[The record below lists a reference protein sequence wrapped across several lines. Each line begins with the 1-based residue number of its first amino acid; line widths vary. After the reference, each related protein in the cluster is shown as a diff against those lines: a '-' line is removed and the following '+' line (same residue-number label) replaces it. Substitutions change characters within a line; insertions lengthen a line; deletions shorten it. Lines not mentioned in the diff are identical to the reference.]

1 MPPFLI
7 VGRLLDKGRLEGI
20 DQIMTPTTSPPVS
33 PSCTDPAGSLQ
44 APPLAVHQSSEP
56 AVDIHDLTVAYSER
70 PVLWDIDVT
79 VPRGVLAAVIGPNG
93 AGKTTLIKAI
103 LGLVRPISGE
113 IYVWGK
119 PFSPHSGSV
128 AYVPQRSSVDWDFPT
143 TALDV
148 VLMGTYGRLGWF
160 RRPGRRERQEAL
172 NALERVGMRELA
184 HRQIGQLS
192 GGQQQRIFLARALV
206 QQAPLILLDE
216 PFQGVDAVTE
226 QTIVTLLRQ
235 LRDHGHTVLVVH
247 HDLQTAAHYFDWV
260 ILLNVRLIASGPT
273 ASTFNLENLQR
284 TYGTTVR

>member
-1 MPPFLI
+1 
-7 VGRLLDKGRLEGI
+7 
-20 DQIMTPTTSPPVS
+20 
-33 PSCTDPAGSLQ
+33 
-44 APPLAVHQSSEP
+44 
-56 AVDIHDLTVAYSER
+56 
-70 PVLWDIDVT
+70 
-79 VPRGVLAAVIGPNG
+79 
-93 AGKTTLIKAI
+93 
-103 LGLVRPISGE
+103 
-113 IYVWGK
+113 
-119 PFSPHSGSV
+119 
-128 AYVPQRSSVDWDFPT
+128 VDWDFPT

-226 QTIVTLLRQ
+226 QTMVTLLRQ

-247 HDLQTAAHYFDWV
+247 HDLQTAAQYFDWV

>member
-1 MPPFLI
+1 
-7 VGRLLDKGRLEGI
+7 
-20 DQIMTPTTSPPVS
+20 
-33 PSCTDPAGSLQ
+33 
-44 APPLAVHQSSEP
+44 
-56 AVDIHDLTVAYSER
+56 
-70 PVLWDIDVT
+70 VLWDIDLT

-113 IYVWGK
+113 IHVLGE
-119 PFSPHSGSV
+119 PFSPHRGCV

-172 NALERVGMRELA
+172 EALERVGMRELA

-206 QQAPLILLDE
+206 QHAPLILLDE

-235 LRDHGHTVLVVH
+235 LKDQGHTILVVH
-247 HDLQTAAHYFDWV
+247 HDLQTAAQYFDWV

-273 ASTFNLENLQR
+273 VSTFNLENLQR